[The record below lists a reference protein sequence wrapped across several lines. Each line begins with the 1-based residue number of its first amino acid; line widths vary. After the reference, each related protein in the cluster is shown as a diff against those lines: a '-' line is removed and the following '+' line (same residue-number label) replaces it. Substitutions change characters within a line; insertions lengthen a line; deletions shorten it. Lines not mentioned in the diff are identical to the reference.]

1 MKKIAVTGTMASG
14 KSTAVSYLRE
24 LNYPVFDADAVS
36 RKCLD
41 PAEEGYTE
49 VIRHFGREILNEDDT
64 INRKALASVIFGNE
78 ENRLTLNGI
87 VHPYVKRKLFEFF
100 AEHEDHP
107 LVFAEIP
114 LLYEVHWEDLFDQV
128 VVITCDRRIAIARCI
143 EYRNYTA
150 EEAIKRL
157 DAQAD
162 VQKQIAEADQ
172 VFYNNGTQEELRQE
186 IDLWL
191 AKIKN

>member
-41 PAEEGYTE
+41 PGEEGYTE

-64 INRKALASVIFGNE
+64 INRKVLASVIFENE
-78 ENRLTLNGI
+78 ENRLILNGI

-100 AEHEDHP
+100 AEHDDQS

-114 LLYEVHWEDLFDQV
+114 LLYEVHWEDLFD
-128 VVITCDRRIAIARCI
+128 
-143 EYRNYTA
+143 
-150 EEAIKRL
+150 
-157 DAQAD
+157 
-162 VQKQIAEADQ
+162 
-172 VFYNNGTQEELRQE
+172 
-186 IDLWL
+186 
-191 AKIKN
+191 